1 MRYVSTRGAWHDDP
15 QAFCAILQEGLA
27 PDGGLAVP
35 LTYPRFTNAEFAA
48 LRPLGY
54 RDLAFAIL
62 SRFIDDIS
70 PADLR
75 RIIDITY
82 TKAAFGT
89 DEITPLVTLEPGF
102 HLLRVSNGPTLAFKD
117 IALQF
122 LGNIFEFVL
131 AREQNSINILG
142 ATSGDTG
149 SSAEYAMRGK
159 RGINV
164 FMLSPKGRMSPF
176 QQAQM
181 FSLTDPNIF
190 NLAVEGNFDD
200 CQDLVKAVAGDT
212 EFKARWKIGA
222 VNSINWARI
231 AAQVVYYFK
240 GYFAAT
246 AGDDERVDFA
256 VPSGNFGNI
265 LAAHVAREMGLPVR
279 RLILATNENDVLDE
293 FFRTGRYRPRGAAET
308 HATSSPSMD
317 ISKASNFER
326 FIFDVTGRNPATV
339 RELWTQLATAGGFS
353 LAGTP
358 WWPAV
363 QAAGFASG
371 RSTHADRLATI
382 RDCAARYG
390 LVVDPHTADGIKV
403 AQELRDGGTPVICV
417 ETALPAKFA
426 ATIREA
432 TGDDPALPAA
442 WRDLAARP
450 QRSTT
455 IAADVG
461 QVKSFIAE
469 HAAAP

>member
-1 MRYVSTRGAWHDDP
+1 MRYVSTRGAWAEDP
-15 QAFCAILQEGLA
+15 QPFCAILQEGLA

-35 LTYPRFTNAEFAA
+35 QAYPRFTPAELAA

-54 RDLAFAIL
+54 RELAFAVL
-62 SRFIDDIS
+62 SRFIDDI
-70 PADLR
+70 PAADLQ
-75 RIIDITY
+75 RIIADTY
-82 TKAAFGT
+82 TASAFGS
-89 DEITPLVTLEPGF
+89 DEITPLATLAPGL

-122 LGNIFEFVL
+122 LGNLFEYVL
-131 AREQNSINILG
+131 ARVGGSITILG

-159 RGINV
+159 RGITV

-181 FSLTDPNIF
+181 FSLADPNIF
-190 NLAVEGNFDD
+190 NIAVEGTFDD
-200 CQDLVKAVAGDT
+200 CQDLVKAVANDA
-212 EFKARWKIGA
+212 EFKARWRIGA

-246 AGDDERVDFA
+246 VDDAQRVDFA

-265 LAAHVAREMGLPVR
+265 LAAHVAREMGLPAR

-293 FFRTGRYRPRGAAET
+293 FFRTGRYRPRAAGET

-326 FIFDVTGRNPATV
+326 FIFDVTGRDPSTV
-339 RELWTQLATAGGFS
+339 RELWSQLATTGGFDIS
-353 LAGTP
+353 GTR
-358 WWPAV
+358 WWSQV
-363 QAAGFASG
+363 QAAGFVSG
-371 RSTHADRLATI
+371 RSTHAERLATI
-382 RDCAARYG
+382 REIAARYG
-390 LVVDPHTADGIKV
+390 IVIDPHTADGVKV
-403 AQELRDGGTPVICV
+403 GLQLRDAATPLICV

-432 TGDDPALPAA
+432 IGRDPARPAA
-442 WRDLAARP
+442 WRGLEARP
-450 QRSTT
+450 QHSTT
-455 IAADVG
+455 LAADPG
-461 QVKSFIAE
+461 QIKSFIAE
-469 HAAAP
+469 YAAAA

>member
-1 MRYVSTRGAWHDDP
+1 MRYVSTRGAWSDDP
-15 QAFCAILQEGLA
+15 KPFCAILQEGLA

-35 LTYPRFTNAEFAA
+35 QSYPRFAPEELAA

-54 RDLAFAIL
+54 RELAFAIL
-62 SRFIDDIS
+62 SRFIDDIP
-70 PADLR
+70 PANLR
-75 RIIDITY
+75 RIIADTY
-82 TKAAFGT
+82 TSSVFGS
-89 DEITPLVTLEPGF
+89 DEITPLATLAPGF

-122 LGNIFEFVL
+122 LGNLFEHVL
-131 AREQNSINILG
+131 SRSGASINILG

-200 CQDLVKAVAGDT
+200 CQDLVKAVANDA
-212 EFKARWKIGA
+212 EFKARFRIGA

-246 AGDDERVDFA
+246 RAESDRVDYS

-279 RLILATNENDVLDE
+279 KLILATNENDVLDE
-293 FFRTGRYRPRGAAET
+293 FFRTGRYRPRAAAET

-326 FIFDVTGRNPATV
+326 FIFDVTGRDPAKV
-339 RELWTQLATAGGFS
+339 RELWAQLATDGGFDLS
-353 LAGTP
+353 GTP
-358 WWPAV
+358 WWANV
-363 QAAGFASG
+363 QAAGIVSG

-382 RDCAARYG
+382 RDIATRFG
-390 LVVDPHTADGIKV
+390 MTIDPHTADGVKV
-403 AQELRDGGTPVICV
+403 GLERRDPTTPLICV
-417 ETALPAKFA
+417 ETALAAKFA
-426 ATIREA
+426 TTIREA
-432 TGDDPALPAA
+432 TGSEPARPSA
-442 WRDLAARP
+442 WRGLEDLP
-450 QRSTT
+450 QHSTT
-455 IAADVG
+455 IGADVR

-469 HAAAP
+469 HAAAA